1 MTTPGYGYIL
11 YTPGYYGYYQV
22 DYPHSQRTNTNNSY
36 VPISLNEI
44 VQRNCYVPIHLTEKA
59 NTVITGEQNYY
70 TPVSLTETVKTANS
84 LYNQEYYYSGDSIFN
99 NQNLYTS
106 PFKGKNEHCHKKKS
120 KQNTSTKSQPQY
132 QSVKLNTIQESQN
145 E

>member
-11 YTPGYYGYYQV
+11 YTPGYYGYYGYYQV
-22 DYPHSQRTNTNNSY
+22 DNSYSQSTNTNNSY
-36 VPISLNEI
+36 KPI
-44 VQRNCYVPIHLTEKA
+44 
-59 NTVITGEQNYY
+59 
-70 TPVSLTETVKTANS
+70 SLTETVQTVNS
-84 LYNQEYYYSGDSIFN
+84 MYSQENYPHNLKYYYSGDSIFN

-106 PFKGKNEHCHKKKS
+106 PFKEKNEHCHKKKS
-120 KQNTSTKSQPQY
+120 KQNTSTKSQHQS

>member
-11 YTPGYYGYYQV
+11 YTPGYYGYYQAN
-22 DYPHSQRTNTNNSY
+22 YPYSQPTNTNNAY
-36 VPISLNEI
+36 VPI
-44 VQRNCYVPIHLTEKA
+44 
-59 NTVITGEQNYY
+59 
-70 TPVSLTETVKTANS
+70 SLTETVKTVNS
-84 LYNQEYYYSGDSIFN
+84 ICNQENYPHNIEYYYSSDSIFN

-106 PFKGKNEHCHKKKS
+106 PFKGSTTVGQQYKKKKS
-120 KQNTSTKSQPQY
+120 KQNISTASQSQS

>member
-70 TPVSLTETVKTANS
+70 TPVSLTETVKTTNS
-84 LYNQEYYYSGDSIFN
+84 LYNQEYYYSGNSIFN
-99 NQNLYTS
+99 NQLLYTS
-106 PFKGKNEHCHKKKS
+106 PFKETTISRRHKKKS
-120 KQNTSTKSQPQY
+120 KQNTSTASQS